1 MASVQSEL
9 LNAYR
14 DLSEAWLRRVRSE
27 VELWSDLATKITTT
41 RAYPD
46 GLEMYRECISRR
58 LKMAAEDGQHLFE
71 DGQKVIAA
79 MTSALAEKETA
90 KTK

>member
-1 MASVQSEL
+1 MARVQTEL
-9 LNAYR
+9 LDAYR
-14 DLSEAWLRRVRSE
+14 ELSEAWLNRVRSE
-27 VELWSDLATKITTT
+27 VELWSDLATKIATT

-58 LKMAAEDGQHLFE
+58 LKMAAEDGQHLLE

-79 MTSALAEKETA
+79 MTRASTEEETE